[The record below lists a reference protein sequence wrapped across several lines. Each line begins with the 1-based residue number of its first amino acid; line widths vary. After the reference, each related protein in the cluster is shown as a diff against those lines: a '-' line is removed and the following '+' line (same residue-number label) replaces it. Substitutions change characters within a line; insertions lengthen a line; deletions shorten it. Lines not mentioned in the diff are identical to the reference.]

1 MLSFKEFSHAFVEIL
16 STVTNMY
23 LARRAFTLL
32 ELIVVIVILGLLAG
46 MTVPTFKNIIYKADD
61 STIQTNLAS
70 LARENIALTA
80 LRQDAAFERG
90 VLELTMKDLPKPTEW
105 KLLPEGSDPANR
117 KELTVAFDNGPGSD
131 WASPFFGQ
139 RAAIVTKS
147 EKSNH
152 YVGVVYDRGSV
163 TFIDTIDDSLKNPA
177 DLLLFVNGKTP
188 VVTPPV
194 VNPDEPVDESSAIT
208 SMWLW
213 GNPLPPEL
221 TWEGKLDGRMN
232 DIPETATTEV
242 VAFSKLHNLKSVY
255 LNGFWKANEH
265 EGLTKYTQETVDA
278 LHAEGIKVSLL
289 GGELDWVSDPDLV
302 KQFVADNLSIADFD
316 RIELNIEPWA
326 GDGKASWDAD
336 RKGRVDQ
343 TILAIR
349 AAKEAANGLPVDI
362 SLPHWLAN
370 NDNMYDSNTTIYE
383 KILAEVDGVAIVA
396 FSDRAEE
403 ESGIIYKATNAV
415 NQTIASGKPYT
426 IGSETNHPS
435 ITEPGHTFYGQDAS
449 VMESELRKV
458 REAFKNKGNY
468 QGVTIQPYVQWK
480 ELAEASN

>member
-163 TFIDTIDDSLKNPA
+163 TFIDTIDASLKNPA

-194 VNPDEPVDESSAIT
+194 VNPDEPIDESSAIT

-221 TWEGKLDGRMN
+221 TWDGVVEERVKN
-232 DIPETATTEV
+232 NPETATSDV
-242 VAFSKLHNLKSVY
+242 VAFSKLHDLKSVY
-255 LNGFWKANEH
+255 FNGSWKGNEH
-265 EGLTKYTQETVDA
+265 AGLTKYTQETVDA

-289 GGELDWVSDPDLV
+289 GGDYEWLKFPN
-302 KQFVADNLSIADFD
+302 KTGEFVADNLSIADFD

-326 GDGKASWDAD
+326 GEGEISWEADPKAETD
-336 RKGRVDQ
+336 RLIVS
-343 TILAIR
+343 IR
-349 AAKEAANGLPVDI
+349 SAKEAANGIPVDV
-362 SLPHWLAN
+362 SLPYWLAN
-370 NDNMYDSNTTIYE
+370 MSYDANMSLYE

-396 FSDRAEE
+396 FADRAE
-403 ESGIIYKATNAV
+403 GPNGLIARANDAV

-426 IGSETNHPS
+426 IGSETDDPEATHGLAN
-435 ITEPGHTFYGQDAS
+435 TFYGQDSS

-458 REAFKNKGNY
+458 REAFKDKGNY
-468 QGVTIQPYVQWK
+468 KGVTIQGYIEWT
-480 ELAEASN
+480 ELIAASK